1 MNDGLNILAIVK
13 GEEQYIFLFDDDHR
27 ADCLRTLGRF
37 ASDPDLSFGWYEA
50 AVLSNRIRNIDAGCV
65 GK

>member
-37 ASDPDLSFGWYEA
+37 ASDPDLSFDWYMA
-50 AVLSNRIRNIDAGCV
+50 AVLSSRIRKLDEVCV